1 MPSLLLSCPLE
12 ARKQRRIK
20 VKLQMYSFKTFS
32 LGVNTARDA
41 WARNFNSNALTDN
54 VKRMI
59 ETYNEQVFRW
69 ERRQESSANQLMTL
83 SI

>member
-1 MPSLLLSCPLE
+1 MPLGSKEVKADKGE
-12 ARKQRRIK
+12 ATN
-20 VKLQMYSFKTFS
+20 VLFKTFS

-41 WARNFNSNALTDN
+41 WARNFNSNTLTDN

-69 ERRQESSANQLMTL
+69 ERREDLSEPMLM
-83 SI
+83 